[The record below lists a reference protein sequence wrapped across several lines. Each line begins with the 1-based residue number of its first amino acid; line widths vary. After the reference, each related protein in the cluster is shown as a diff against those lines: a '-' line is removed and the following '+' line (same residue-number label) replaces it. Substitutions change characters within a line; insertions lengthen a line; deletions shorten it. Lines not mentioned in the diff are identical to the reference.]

1 MAYSGWYHARLPV
14 DSAPKTGSVPAEALS
29 VKIVLIDFHTHTS
42 ASDGALAPSELVNR
56 ALAGNIELLAITDHD
71 TVSGYLSAAEYL
83 RSRRDP
89 LRLVSGVELSCRWS
103 GATVHVVGLG
113 VDASAPALQ
122 SGLGSLD
129 RARLER
135 AGEIARRLGR
145 KGFVG
150 GLEGALRHA
159 GDSQLGRPHFAA
171 WLVEQGHVADHNQAF
186 DRYLGQGRIGDVK
199 AFWPELADVTRW
211 ITASDGVAVLA
222 HPLKYRFTRMKLRR
236 LVKDFSAAGGE
247 ALEIVSARQTP
258 DQVRSLCALAREF
271 DLEASVGSDFH
282 RDGPYSP
289 KLGVELPRLE
299 GLRGVWERFKGDSC
313 PAGQDHRRSRAN

>member
-1 MAYSGWYHARLPV
+1 MLRLVPCALARRQRPE
-14 DSAPKTGSVPAEALS
+14 AGSVPAEALS

-42 ASDGALAPSELVNR
+42 ASDGALAPAELVNR
-56 ALAGNIELLAITDHD
+56 AVAGNIELLAVTDHD
-71 TVSGYLSAAEYL
+71 TVAGYLSAAEYL
-83 RSRRDP
+83 RSRQGP

-113 VDASAPALQ
+113 VDTSAPALQ
-122 SGLGSLD
+122 EGLARLD

-135 AGEIARRLGR
+135 AGEIASRLAR
-145 KGFVG
+145 KGFAG

-199 AFWPELADVTRW
+199 AFWPELAEVTRW

-236 LVKDFSAAGGE
+236 LVKDFGAAGGE
-247 ALEIVSARQTP
+247 ALEVISARQSP
-258 DQVRSLCALAREF
+258 DQIRSLCTLARDF
-271 DLEASVGSDFH
+271 ALEVSVGSDFH

-289 KLGVELPRLE
+289 QLGVELPRLE
-299 GLRGVWERFKGDSC
+299 GLRGVWERFVGDSRH
-313 PAGQDHRRSRAN
+313 AGHDTNRSRAN